1 MFPGD
6 RVFKITDKE
15 LMQRAR
21 ASYAGKSGT
30 EQKAL
35 RKMGVS
41 FHFIAGLDRPV
52 SLRATDE
59 EGNSITKELPDHA
72 EKAITRAISEEAV
85 TAQLNKT
92 GGTPFRVLECTAEL
106 EEGISIQLSKINEL
120 RRSALEELEELRKKS
135 RKNSVTINWSLSEI
149 NSRTPEGSDS
159 SSPEEEICLYLYQ
172 VNKEEKFSASFKRI
186 YVPYDAIL
194 KGLYKDDQRVVPVIP
209 NITKGWHDQNIRKN
223 FDKIVAESAQKG
235 IAVGNIGWIEPFV
248 EAGVNVFGDYGLN
261 LFNSMDFLLAEKLGI
276 KEAVISHETDLADI
290 LKMNFHG
297 VIPEVVLQGKI
308 PVMTSEHCTVGD
320 LNLCACK
327 EEQADTFLRDRKG
340 QFYPILTNPDDC
352 RSIVLSHK
360 ETNLLMNK
368 KDLKKAGI
376 YRFRIYAV

>member
-1 MFPGD
+1 
-6 RVFKITDKE
+6 ITDKE

-21 ASYAGKSGT
+21 ATYEGKSGT

-41 FHFIAGLDRPV
+41 FHFSAGLDEPV
-52 SLRATDE
+52 SLKATDE
-59 EGNSITKELPDHA
+59 EGNSIIKVLPDGA
-72 EKAITRAISEEAV
+72 EKAITRAITEEAV

-92 GGTPFRVLECTAEL
+92 GGTPFRVLECTAEI
-106 EEGISIQLSKINEL
+106 EEGISIPLSKINEL

-135 RKNSVTINWSLSEI
+135 RKNSVTINWSLSDI
-149 NSRTPEGSDS
+149 NSRTPEESDNRTQ
-159 SSPEEEICLYLYQ
+159 EEEICLYLYQ

-194 KGLYKDDQRVVPVIP
+194 NGFYKDDQRVVPVIP

-223 FDKIVAESAQKG
+223 FDKIVADSAQRG

-261 LFNSMDFLLAEKLGI
+261 LYNSMDFILAKELGI
-276 KEAVISHETDLADI
+276 KEAVISHEADLADI
-290 LKMNFHG
+290 LQMNFHG

-308 PVMTSEHCTVGD
+308 PVLTSEHCLFAPSAACPVGD
-320 LNLCACK
+320 LNLCAC
-327 EEQADTFLRDRKG
+327 EEEPTDTFLRDRKG
-340 QFYPILTNPDDC
+340 QFYPLLTNPDDC
-352 RSIVLSHK
+352 RSIILSHK
-360 ETNLLMNK
+360 ETNMLTSK

-376 YRFRIYAV
+376 YRFRIYAI